1 MGGPNP
7 KKYYEGLGQFVK
19 LAQGWTGDFTH
30 LANKD
35 AKPRES
41 RSLSITDEKI
51 KVTRVKAR

>member
-7 KKYYEGLGQFVK
+7 KKYYEGWGQFK